1 MSGSRL
7 LSGDGA
13 YVDGLRALVA
23 RLGVVLDPG
32 ALGKRLEAVADDA
45 GVMDEQVLARLVRR
59 DEAEALVVVEP
70 LHGSGCHCWYLHSL
84 FVLRRGGAV
93 KQRLRAL
100 TLIRRTVPAL
110 SLRTVAA
117 CGPIGV

>member
-32 ALGKRLEAVADDA
+32 ALGKRFEAVADDA
-45 GVMDEQVLARLVRR
+45 GVMDEAILAGLVGR
-59 DEAEALVVVEP
+59 DESEPLVVVEP
-70 LHGSGCHCWYLHSL
+70 LHGSGGHCWYLHW
-84 FVLRRGGAV
+84 FCVLRRGGAV

-100 TLIRRTVPAL
+100 TLLAELSRRLP
-110 SLRTVAA
+110 
-117 CGPIGV
+117 